1 MQNYKLKLC
10 GYYEIGNTMA
20 LSTGLIIESIKP
32 ETVAARVKARS
43 KRWPHVFCRP
53 LFRGKRSPKMP
64 CLRNLW

>member
-1 MQNYKLKLC
+1 
-10 GYYEIGNTMA
+10 MA
-20 LSTGLIIESIKP
+20 LSAGLIIESIKP

-53 LFRGKRSPKMP
+53 LFRGKRSPKMS